1 MIFGNYKHTANLV
14 DAKEFSFVRQPVF
27 LLILMAF
34 AMPMA
39 FSVWTALLNNFVIE
53 MAGFTGVEIG
63 WLHSIREIP
72 GLLAVGVIF
81 VLLFVREQ
89 LLALLSLI
97 LLGIASGLTAFF
109 PQFGGIIIL
118 TFLASIGFHYFEAAN
133 QSLQLQWI
141 DKKVAPQTLGWISA
155 VGSFSSLV
163 AYGTLVVTWKAFNL
177 SFGFVYVTSGAI
189 TVLIAVLCLLFYPRF
204 ETPRVQ
210 INKVI
215 IRKKYWLYY
224 ALQVMSGARRQIFL
238 VFAAFMM
245 VEKFSFQVHEVTIL
259 FLLNFI
265 VSMLFAPIVG
275 KAINLFGERWILI
288 VEYVGLTIIFLAYA
302 GIYYF
307 DWTVTVGIILFIA
320 NHLFFSMSFAIKT
333 YFQKI
338 AEPYDIGSSVAVAFT
353 INHIPAVFLP
363 AVLGY
368 IWIVEPSGIFVM
380 AALMALLSLIL
391 AFFVPRNPEPG
402 TETILNIRKR
412 NRE

>member
-1 MIFGNYKHTANLV
+1 MIFGNYKHSANLV

-177 SFGFVYVTSGAI
+177 SFGFVYLTSGAI

-402 TETILNIRKR
+402 AETILNIRKR

>member
-1 MIFGNYKHTANLV
+1 MIFGNYKNRVDLV

-39 FSVWTALLNNFVIE
+39 FSVWTALLNNFVVE
-53 MAGFTGVEIG
+53 MVGFTGVEIG

-72 GLLAVGVIF
+72 GLLSVGVIF
-81 VLLFVREQ
+81 VLIFVREQ
-89 LLALLSLI
+89 ILALLSLI
-97 LLGIASGLTAFF
+97 LLGVASGLTAFF

-118 TFLASIGFHYFEAAN
+118 TFLSSIGFHYFEAAN

-155 VGSFSSLV
+155 VGSFSSLI
-163 AYGTLVVTWKAFNL
+163 AYGVLVITWKAFNL

-189 TVLIAVLCLLFYPRF
+189 TVFIAVLCLLLYPRF
-204 ETPRVQ
+204 ETPRAQ
-210 INKVI
+210 INKMI
-215 IRKKYWLYY
+215 IRRKYWLYY

-245 VEKFSFQVHEVTIL
+245 VEKFGFQVHEVTIL
-259 FLLNFI
+259 FLLNFV

-275 KAINLFGERWILI
+275 KAISLFGERWILI
-288 VEYVGLTIIFLAYA
+288 VEYMGLTLIFLAYA

-307 DWTVTVGIILFIA
+307 DWSVTVGIILFIA

-338 AEPYDIGSSVAVAFT
+338 ADPYDIGPSVAVAFT

-368 IWIVEPSGIFVM
+368 MWIVEPSGIFVM
-380 AALMALLSLIL
+380 AAMMAISSLIL
-391 AFFVPRNPEPG
+391 AFFVPRYPEAG
-402 TETILNIRKR
+402 VETILKIRKN
-412 NRE
+412 NRK

>member
-1 MIFGNYKHTANLV
+1 MIFGNYKNRVELV

-39 FSVWTALLNNFVIE
+39 FSVWTALLNNFVVE

-72 GLLAVGVIF
+72 GLLSVGVIF
-81 VLLFVREQ
+81 VLIFVREQ
-89 LLALLSLI
+89 ILALLSLI
-97 LLGIASGLTAFF
+97 LLGVASGLTAFF

-118 TFLASIGFHYFEAAN
+118 TFLSSIGFHYFEAAN

-155 VGSFSSLV
+155 VGSFSSLI
-163 AYGTLVVTWKAFNL
+163 AYGVLVITWKAFNL

-189 TVLIAVLCLLFYPRF
+189 TVFIAVLCLLLYPRF
-204 ETPRVQ
+204 ETPRAQ
-210 INKVI
+210 INKMI
-215 IRKKYWLYY
+215 IRRKYWLYY

-245 VEKFSFQVHEVTIL
+245 VEKFGFQVHEVTIL
-259 FLLNFI
+259 FLLNFV

-275 KAINLFGERWILI
+275 KAISLFGERWILI
-288 VEYVGLTIIFLAYA
+288 VEYMGLTLIFLAYA

-307 DWTVTVGIILFIA
+307 DWSVTVGIILFIA

-338 AEPYDIGSSVAVAFT
+338 ADPYDIGPSVAVAFT

-368 IWIVEPSGIFVM
+368 MWIVEPSGIFVM
-380 AALMALLSLIL
+380 AAMMAISSLIL
-391 AFFVPRNPEPG
+391 AFFVPRYPEPG
-402 TETILNIRKR
+402 VETILKIRKN
-412 NRE
+412 NRK

>member
-1 MIFGNYKHTANLV
+1 MIFGNYKNRVDLV

-39 FSVWTALLNNFVIE
+39 FSVWTALLNNFVVE

-72 GLLAVGVIF
+72 GLLSVGVIF
-81 VLLFVREQ
+81 VLIFVREQ
-89 LLALLSLI
+89 ILALLSLI
-97 LLGIASGLTAFF
+97 LLGVASGLTAFF

-118 TFLASIGFHYFEAAN
+118 TFLSSIGFHYFEAAN

-155 VGSFSSLV
+155 VGSFSSLI
-163 AYGTLVVTWKAFNL
+163 AYGVLVITWKAFNL

-189 TVLIAVLCLLFYPRF
+189 TVFIAVLCLLLYPRF
-204 ETPRVQ
+204 ETPRAQ
-210 INKVI
+210 INKMI
-215 IRKKYWLYY
+215 IRRKYWLYY

-245 VEKFSFQVHEVTIL
+245 VEKFGFQVHEVTIL
-259 FLLNFI
+259 FLLNFV

-275 KAINLFGERWILI
+275 KAISLFGERWILI
-288 VEYVGLTIIFLAYA
+288 VEYMGLTLIFLAYA

-307 DWTVTVGIILFIA
+307 DWSVTVGIILFIA

-338 AEPYDIGSSVAVAFT
+338 ADPYDIGPSVAVAFT

-368 IWIVEPSGIFVM
+368 MWIVEPSGIFVM
-380 AALMALLSLIL
+380 AAMMAISSLIL
-391 AFFVPRNPEPG
+391 AFFVPRYPEPG
-402 TETILNIRKR
+402 VETILKIRKK
-412 NRE
+412 NRK

>member
-1 MIFGNYKHTANLV
+1 MIFGNYKNRVDLV

-39 FSVWTALLNNFVIE
+39 FSVWTALLNNFVVE

-72 GLLAVGVIF
+72 GLLSVGVIF
-81 VLLFVREQ
+81 VLIFVREQ
-89 LLALLSLI
+89 ILALLSLI
-97 LLGIASGLTAFF
+97 LLGVASGLTAFF

-118 TFLASIGFHYFEAAN
+118 TFLSSIGFHYFEAAN

-155 VGSFSSLV
+155 VGSFSSLI
-163 AYGTLVVTWKAFNL
+163 AYGVLVITWKAFNL

-189 TVLIAVLCLLFYPRF
+189 TVFIAVLCLLLYPRF
-204 ETPRVQ
+204 ETPRAQ
-210 INKVI
+210 INKMI
-215 IRKKYWLYY
+215 IRRKYWLYY

-245 VEKFSFQVHEVTIL
+245 VEKFGFQVHEVTIL
-259 FLLNFI
+259 FLLNFV

-275 KAINLFGERWILI
+275 KAISLFGERWILI
-288 VEYVGLTIIFLAYA
+288 VEYMGLTLIFLAYA

-307 DWTVTVGIILFIA
+307 DWSVTVGIILFIA

-338 AEPYDIGSSVAVAFT
+338 ADPYDIGPSVAVAFT

-368 IWIVEPSGIFVM
+368 MWIVEPSGIFVM
-380 AALMALLSLIL
+380 AAMMAISSLIL
-391 AFFVPRNPEPG
+391 AFFVPRYPEPG
-402 TETILNIRKR
+402 VETILKIRKN
-412 NRE
+412 NRK

>member
-1 MIFGNYKHTANLV
+1 MIFGNYKHLANLV

-177 SFGFVYVTSGAI
+177 SFGFVYLTSGAI

-402 TETILNIRKR
+402 AETILNIRKR

>member
-1 MIFGNYKHTANLV
+1 MIFGNYKNRVDLV

-39 FSVWTALLNNFVIE
+39 FSVWTALLNNFVVE

-72 GLLAVGVIF
+72 GLLSVGVIF
-81 VLLFVREQ
+81 VLIFVREQ
-89 LLALLSLI
+89 ILALLSLI
-97 LLGIASGLTAFF
+97 LLGVASGLTAFF

-118 TFLASIGFHYFEAAN
+118 TFLSSIGFHYFEAAN

-155 VGSFSSLV
+155 VGSFSSLI
-163 AYGTLVVTWKAFNL
+163 AYGVLVITWKAFNL

-189 TVLIAVLCLLFYPRF
+189 TVFIAVLCLLLYPRF
-204 ETPRVQ
+204 ETPRAQ
-210 INKVI
+210 INKMI
-215 IRKKYWLYY
+215 IRRKYWLYY

-245 VEKFSFQVHEVTIL
+245 VEKFGFQVHEVTIL
-259 FLLNFI
+259 FLLNFV

-275 KAINLFGERWILI
+275 KAISLFGERWILI
-288 VEYVGLTIIFLAYA
+288 VEYMGLTLIFLAYA

-307 DWTVTVGIILFIA
+307 DWSVTVGIILFIA

-338 AEPYDIGSSVAVAFT
+338 ADPYDIGPSVAVAFT

-380 AALMALLSLIL
+380 AAMMAISSLIL
-391 AFFVPRNPEPG
+391 AFFVPRYPEPG
-402 TETILNIRKR
+402 FETILKIRK
-412 NRE
+412 NNKK

>member
-1 MIFGNYKHTANLV
+1 MIFGNYKNRVDLV

-39 FSVWTALLNNFVIE
+39 FSVWTALLNNFVVE

-81 VLLFVREQ
+81 VLIFVREQ

-155 VGSFSSLV
+155 VGSFSSLI
-163 AYGTLVVTWKAFNL
+163 AYGVLVITWKAFNL

-189 TVLIAVLCLLFYPRF
+189 TVFIAVLCLLLYPSF
-204 ETPRVQ
+204 ESPRAQ
-210 INKVI
+210 INKMI
-215 IRKKYWLYY
+215 IRRKNWLYY

-245 VEKFSFQVHEVTIL
+245 VEKFGFQVHEVTIL
-259 FLLNFI
+259 FLLNFV

-275 KAINLFGERWILI
+275 KAISLFGERWILI
-288 VEYVGLTIIFLAYA
+288 VEYVGLTLIFLAYA

-307 DWTVTVGIILFIA
+307 DWSVTVGIILFIA

-338 AEPYDIGSSVAVAFT
+338 ADPYDIGSSVAVAFT

-368 IWIVEPSGIFVM
+368 MWIVEPSGIFFM
-380 AALMALLSLIL
+380 AAMMAISSLIL
-391 AFFVPRNPEPG
+391 ALFVPRYTEPG
-402 TETILNIRKR
+402 VEPILKIRKN
-412 NRE
+412 NRK